1 MIITLSGL
9 PGAGKST
16 IKNLLAERL
25 NLKKYSM
32 GDLRGKM
39 AQDRG
44 LTIDEFNKLGL
55 TEAFTDKDA
64 DQFQE
69 KLGKTDDNFVIDG
82 LLSWYFIPQSIK
94 VFIDVDPGVGAER
107 IFADRAKNPDR
118 NDEPE
123 YATVDETKATIAGR
137 VASNS
142 ARYQKWY
149 GVDYLDKTHYD
160 LVIDTS
166 HDTPNGAVE
175 KILTFISHSATL
187 PPV

>member
-1 MIITLSGL
+1 MIITLAGL

-16 IKNLLAERL
+16 VKKLLAERL
-25 NLKKYSM
+25 GMKSYSM

-69 KLGKTDDNFVIDG
+69 KLGQTEDNFVIDG
-82 LLSWYFIPQSIK
+82 LLSWHFIPKSVKVFLDVSPDVGARRIFEDRKKNPNRADEPDYQSI
-94 VFIDVDPGVGAER
+94 E
-107 IFADRAKNPDR
+107 
-118 NDEPE
+118 
-123 YATVDETKATIAGR
+123 ETKGVITER
-137 VASNS
+137 VASNN
-142 ARYQKWY
+142 ARYEKWY
-149 GVDYLDKTHYD
+149 GVNSLDKSHYD
-160 LVIDTS
+160 LVLDTSEHTPIDT
-166 HDTPNGAVE
+166 VE
-175 KILTFISHSATL
+175 AILTYLSHSATL